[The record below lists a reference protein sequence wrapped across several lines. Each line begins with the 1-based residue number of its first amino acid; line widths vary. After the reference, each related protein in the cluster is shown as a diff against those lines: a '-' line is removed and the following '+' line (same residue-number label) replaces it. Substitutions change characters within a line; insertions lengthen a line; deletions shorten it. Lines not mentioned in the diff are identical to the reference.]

1 MKAAVVRAKG
11 QPPVFADF
19 EMPATGVGERLV
31 TVTAAAL
38 SPLARARAAGTHY
51 SADGGFPFVAGVDGV
66 GRLAD
71 GTRAYFI
78 LPRAPF
84 GSFAEAS
91 VAPAAQCVPV
101 PDGLDDVTAA
111 AIANPGMS
119 SWAALT
125 ERARFR
131 KGESVLINGA
141 TGASGRLAV
150 QIAKYRGAARVVAT
164 GRNLAALDELR
175 ALGADATIPLG
186 IGPEALAEAFAAA
199 FADGIDVV
207 LDYLWGSSAELL
219 LAAAVKASPAG
230 RAIRYVEIGA
240 ASGAEIRL
248 PGALLRS
255 SGLELTG
262 SGIGSLSLERL
273 AAAVAGVFEAAR
285 PAGLSLA
292 TRQVPLAEVEAIWPL
307 TDGDRIVL
315 IP

>member
-1 MKAAVVRAKG
+1 MKAAVVRAKS
-11 QPPVFADF
+11 QPPSYADF
-19 EMPATGVGERLV
+19 EAPVAGAGEKLI

-38 SPLARARAAGTHY
+38 CPLARARAAGTHY
-51 SADGGFPFVAGVDGV
+51 SAVGGFPFVAGVDGV

-91 VAPAAQCVPV
+91 VVPVAQCVPV

-119 SWAALT
+119 AFAALT

-150 QIAKYRGAARVVAT
+150 QIAQHMGAARIVAT
-164 GRNLAALDELR
+164 GRNLAVLEDLCT
-175 ALGADATIPLG
+175 LGADVTIPLG
-186 IGPEALAEAFAAA
+186 TGPDALADAFAAA
-199 FADGIDVV
+199 FADGIDIV
-207 LDYLWGSSAELL
+207 LDYLWGFSAELL
-219 LAAAVKASPAG
+219 LAAAVKASPTG
-230 RAIRYVEIGA
+230 KPIRYVEIGA

-262 SGIGSLSLERL
+262 SGIGSVSLERL
-273 AAAVAGVFEAAR
+273 AAAVAGVFAAAR
-285 PAGLSLA
+285 PAGLKLA

-307 TDGDRIVL
+307 TDGERIVL
-315 IP
+315 VP